1 MNQLELLQILLKMIR
16 HNYKNYLLYFYCSIL
31 CTAFFFAFLSIYQ
44 NQSFMHNMQIDGM
57 ISGNSYAPTV
67 LAGLFMLLFIP
78 YAYGAFLK
86 KRKQEYALFL
96 TLGMTQKEVVLNM
109 SAECLILSL
118 SAGITGLI
126 CGTGL
131 SVFFLCVLRTLLPH
145 TTIHL
150 ELHPETYMQTIFLYT
165 LAVTIALGIHILQL
179 IGSELSELF
188 LANQKEERKRNGSP
202 LKFCFGI
209 LLFSAAV
216 PLILHGNAFS
226 RDIIWLVSMGLSLAG
241 IAILAANADILLIK
255 AGKNSWKL
263 PIAFVLQHLKSFR
276 IVSFTAAFFIG
287 ISVYFAA
294 ECITNYP
301 NLLQNAAVYYPYDL
315 FYVQYESPSQKINL
329 ISFAKLRQILNE
341 NGVSIVKQD
350 SLPLLRSGACNLVS
364 ADEINRIYGTDFQV
378 QQGAFIHLL
387 QIYEHDGYEHN
398 PISFETLHVSLNHGQ
413 ELQLELQEQHTEIL
427 FNPCNSL
434 STTTLIIHNADF
446 LAIKQSSNEYLSE
459 KAVMIQLDP
468 WKESA
473 PAIQALSASM
483 QNLNRLSE
491 DEEYYWKISSK
502 IGQYHTALQS
512 ANVFGFFTFF
522 DILLFLI
529 AANAAIAFKIKAE
542 AEAAQQTCFH
552 LYRVGITANE
562 VQSIC
567 FRKNLCYYMLPLLL
581 GILFGVSQSYNTY
594 FVYNFGQAS
603 FLSAGIVSAAI
614 TFIQAGVLCFTIRRE

>member
-1 MNQLELLQILLKMIR
+1 
-16 HNYKNYLLYFYCSIL
+16 
-31 CTAFFFAFLSIYQ
+31 
-44 NQSFMHNMQIDGM
+44 MHNIQIDGM
-57 ISGNSYAPTV
+57 ITGNSYAPTV

-96 TLGMTQKEVVLNM
+96 TLGMTQKEVILNM

-118 SAGITGLI
+118 SAGITGLL

-131 SVFFLCVLRTLLPH
+131 SFFFLCALRTLLPH

-150 ELHPETYMQTIFLYT
+150 ELHPETYIQTFFLYT
-165 LAVTIALGIHILQL
+165 LAVAIALGIHILQL

-216 PLILHGNAFS
+216 PLISHGNAFS
-226 RDIIWLVSMGLSLAG
+226 RDIIWFVSMGLSLAG

-255 AGKNSWKL
+255 AGKNGWKL

-301 NLLQNAAVYYPYDL
+301 NLIQNAAVYYPYDL

-341 NGVSIVKQD
+341 NGISIVKQD
-350 SLPLLRSGACNLVS
+350 SLPLLRNGACNLVS

-378 QQGAFIHLL
+378 
-387 QIYEHDGYEHN
+387 
-398 PISFETLHVSLNHGQ
+398 
-413 ELQLELQEQHTEIL
+413 QHTEIL

-468 WKESA
+468 WKGSA

>member
-1 MNQLELLQILLKMIR
+1 MI
-16 HNYKNYLLYFYCSIL
+16 
-31 CTAFFFAFLSIYQ
+31 T
-44 NQSFMHNMQIDGM
+44 
-57 ISGNSYAPTV
+57 GNSYAPTV

-96 TLGMTQKEVVLNM
+96 TLGMTQKEVILNM

-118 SAGITGLI
+118 SAGITGLL

-131 SVFFLCVLRTLLPH
+131 SLFFLCALRTLLPH

-150 ELHPETYMQTIFLYT
+150 ELHPETYIQTFFLYT
-165 LAVTIALGIHILQL
+165 LAVAIALCIHILQL

-216 PLILHGNAFS
+216 PLISHGNAFS
-226 RDIIWLVSMGLSLAG
+226 RDIIWFVSMGLSLAG

-255 AGKNSWKL
+255 AGKNGWKL

-301 NLLQNAAVYYPYDL
+301 NLIQNAAVYYPYDL

-341 NGVSIVKQD
+341 NGISIVKQD
-350 SLPLLRSGACNLVS
+350 SLPLLRNGACNLVS

-378 QQGAFIHLL
+378 
-387 QIYEHDGYEHN
+387 
-398 PISFETLHVSLNHGQ
+398 
-413 ELQLELQEQHTEIL
+413 QHTEIL

-614 TFIQAGVLCFTIRRE
+614 TFIQAGVLGFTIRRE